1 MDLSTAIRMRINNLI
16 IERNINV
23 SKLSTLA
30 GISCSTLSKFLS
42 GKRKIIRLDM
52 IEYICEGLDIK
63 LKDFFDDEIEKY
75 RNERLEKRKKYK
87 RIIPILLPFF
97 ITRVLFEAYPLLRYS

>member
-30 GISCSTLSKFLS
+30 GISRSTLSKFLS

-63 LKDFFDDEIEKY
+63 YLYQNFQNQHLDIFH
-75 RNERLEKRKKYK
+75 L
-87 RIIPILLPFF
+87 PQILAFCRSPD
-97 ITRVLFEAYPLLRYS
+97 RMDG

>member
-30 GISCSTLSKFLS
+30 GISRSTLSKFLS

-63 LKDFFDDEIEKY
+63 LKEFFDDEIFNNIEMKD
-75 RNERLEKRKKYK
+75 
-87 RIIPILLPFF
+87 
-97 ITRVLFEAYPLLRYS
+97 